1 MYPPLRPPPSKQ
13 GPFPPSLLHIQS
25 SKFATTHWLEKE
37 DLRLRFLKNLKDSQ
51 LTEAI
56 PPKFGNVQKRSCY
69 EMRPRLMNFVEFQ
82 NSFQFNH
89 KSFVRELVPACL
101 LEKLGKTHLSRL
113 TMKNSSWHK

>member
-1 MYPPLRPPPSKQ
+1 M
-13 GPFPPSLLHIQS
+13 
-25 SKFATTHWLEKE
+25 
-37 DLRLRFLKNLKDSQ
+37 KNLKDSQ

-82 NSFQFNH
+82 NSFQFNR

-101 LEKLGKTHLSRL
+101 LEKLGKTHLERETFNNWPQIDPGARKTFSIGKSNCDL
-113 TMKNSSWHK
+113 H